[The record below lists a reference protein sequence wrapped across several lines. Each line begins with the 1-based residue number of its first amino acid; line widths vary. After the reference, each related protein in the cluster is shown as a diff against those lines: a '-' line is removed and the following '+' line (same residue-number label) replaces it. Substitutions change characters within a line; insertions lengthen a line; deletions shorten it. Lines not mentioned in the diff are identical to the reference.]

1 MGQNKICETVKG
13 QPMNRRVLSERDEWC
28 SDMSDSSEMSPRYQ
42 YYSDELSS
50 VACLRRGKWT
60 VRPWFRSARRADRR
74 PTNLAESA
82 KPAHTI

>member
-13 QPMNRRVLSERDEWC
+13 PADEALQRDEWC